1 MTLRELPSL
10 ALACGL
16 FAACE
21 PKEDPARASSPA
33 PSLFEDADTKGPE
46 EAPPPTEPRVPSI
59 QFDDVTQ
66 TWSLA
71 LPHHAGRHEDRWL
84 PEVMTGGVALLDVD
98 RNGALDILVVDSGSV
113 MDDVPP
119 DAGPKLM
126 LGDGKGGFTDATAA
140 WGLTRKGYAMGVATG
155 DVNNDGWVDVYITSF
170 DATDALWLN
179 EGGKGFVD
187 ATAQWGIE
195 PKGWTTSAAFLD
207 ADKDGDLDLYLVR
220 YVDYTLQDAIKCWFR
235 NIHIY
240 CTPAMYEAQPDRF
253 LRNEGGTFV
262 DASSTAGVDET
273 KAKGLAVATGDLD
286 DDGDTDLYVGADIS
300 QNMLL
305 SSNGD
310 GTFTEK
316 AVTAGVAYS
325 ELGREEATMGVA
337 ISQTDA
343 QSGPQIGWDI
353 AVTNFQAEP
362 TSLYALRERGTYRE
376 RSDAAGI
383 GASSR
388 ARLSFGIDWLDADND
403 GDEDL
408 LVANGHIN
416 DNIETFRDTVTF
428 AQPNS
433 LYMRVGDGAFE
444 DVSTQAGPALQKVGV
459 SRGLAVGDLDGDGGV
474 DYVVVDNDDALQ
486 VGRNTTASRG
496 HWVSL
501 WLEGTTSNRSAI
513 GAVVTVRHGDE
524 TQYREVRGA
533 TSYLS
538 ASDRRL
544 HVGLGADTTI
554 DALDIRWPDGT
565 TQNVSL
571 PAVDAHY
578 HLVQGGEPAAYVPG
592 EAVHAP

>member
-1 MTLRELPSL
+1 MTLRSLPHL
-10 ALACGL
+10 ALTCGL
-16 FAACE
+16 LAACE
-21 PKEDPARASSPA
+21 SEKTPAPAAPPA
-33 PSLFEDADTKGPE
+33 PSLFEDGDTRAPDPAPRSPAPAD
-46 EAPPPTEPRVPSI
+46 ASVR
-59 QFDDVTQ
+59 FDDVTEAW
-66 TWSLA
+66 TLA
-71 LPHHAGRHEDRWL
+71 LPHHAGRHDERWL

-98 RNGALDILVVDSGSV
+98 RDGALDILLVDSGSV
-113 MDDVPP
+113 TDDVPP
-119 DAGPKLM
+119 RSGPKLM

-155 DVNNDGWVDVYITSF
+155 DVNGDGWVDLYITSF
-170 DATDALWLN
+170 DATDALWIN
-179 EGGKGFVD
+179 DGGKGFVD

-207 ADKDGDLDLYLVR
+207 ADGDGDLDLYLVR
-220 YVDYTLQDAIKCWFR
+220 YVDYTLEEAIKCWFR

-253 LRNEGGTFV
+253 LRNDGGTFV
-262 DASSTAGVDET
+262 DVSSASGVDAT
-273 KAKGLAVATGDLD
+273 VAKGLAIATGDLD

-310 GTFTEK
+310 GTFTET

-343 QSGPQIGWDI
+343 QDGPKIGWDI
-353 AVTNFQAEP
+353 AVTNFQTEP
-362 TSLYALRERGTYRE
+362 TGLYALRERGTYRE

-433 LYMRVGDGAFE
+433 LYLRVGEGTFE
-444 DVSTQAGPALQKVGV
+444 DVSANAGPALQKAGV
-459 SRGLAVGDLDGDGGV
+459 SRGLAVGDLDGDGGM
-474 DYVVVDNDDALQ
+474 DYVVVDNDDTLQ
-486 VGRNTTASRG
+486 VGRNTTQGRG
-496 HWVSL
+496 HWVNL
-501 WLEGTTSNRSAI
+501 WLEGTPSNRSAI
-513 GAVVTVRHGDE
+513 GAVVTVTHGGS

-544 HVGLGADTTI
+544 HVGLGADTAI
-554 DALDIRWPDGT
+554 EAVKIRWPDGT
-565 TQNVSL
+565 TQSVTL

-578 HLVQGGEPAAYVPG
+578 HLVQGREPAAYVPG
-592 EAVHAP
+592 EAVRAP

>member
-1 MTLRELPSL
+1 MTFRPLLYP

-16 FAACE
+16 LAACE
-21 PKEDPARASSPA
+21 SDKPPAPAAPPA
-33 PSLFEDADTKGPE
+33 PSLFEEGEATPTRTPETPTTKS
-46 EAPPPTEPRVPSI
+46 ASV
-59 QFDDVTQ
+59 QFDDVTEA
-66 TWSLA
+66 WKVSLR
-71 LPHHAGRHEDRWL
+71 HHGGRHDDRWL
-84 PEVMTGGVALLDVD
+84 PEIMTGGIALLDVD
-98 RNGALDILVVDSGSV
+98 RNGALDILLIDSGSV
-113 MDDVPP
+113 MDDVPEG
-119 DAGPKLM
+119 AGPKLL

-140 WGLTRKGYAMGVATG
+140 WGLERKGYAMGVATG
-155 DVNNDGWVDVYITSF
+155 DVNNDGWVDVYITSY
-170 DATDALWLN
+170 DATDVLLVN
-179 EGGKGFVD
+179 DGGKGFVD

-220 YVDYTLQDAIKCWFR
+220 YVDYSLDDAIKCWFR

-253 LRNEGGTFV
+253 LRNDGGTFV
-262 DASSTAGVDET
+262 DISASAGVDT
-273 KAKGLAVATGDLD
+273 TVAKGLAIGTGDLD

-305 SSNGD
+305 ASNGD

-316 AVTAGVAYS
+316 GVTAGVAYS

-343 QSGPQIGWDI
+343 KPGWDI
-353 AVTNFQAEP
+353 AVTNFQSEP
-362 TSLYALRERGTYRE
+362 TSLYALREGGTYRE

-433 LYMRVGDGAFE
+433 LYLRVGDGKFE
-444 DVSTQAGPALQKVGV
+444 DVSEDAGAALQKAGV

-474 DYVVVDNDDALQ
+474 DYVVVDNDDAVQ
-486 VGRNTTASRG
+486 VGRNTTPARG

-501 WLEGTTSNRSAI
+501 WLEGTTANRSAI
-513 GAVVTVRHGDE
+513 GAVVTLGHGGK
-524 TQYREVRGA
+524 TQHREVRGA

-544 HVGLGADTTI
+544 HVGLGADTAI
-554 DALDIRWPDGT
+554 ESLEIRWPDGA
-565 TQNVSL
+565 TQTVSL
-571 PAVDAHY
+571 PAVDTHY
-578 HLVQGGEPAAYVPG
+578 HLVQGGEPEAYVPG
-592 EAVHAP
+592 EAVRAP